1 MDEPIKVDPALL
13 PTLQE
18 LSRATI
24 GAVIVA
30 SILLVTAVLPAEA
43 GVDPTG
49 IGRHLG
55 LTTLGELKRAGAA
68 TPPPKEIATPVAATL
83 SVVAPADVPPVA
95 PTAYAVRSDE
105 LSLTLKPG
113 EGAEIKAV
121 MRAGDQMVY
130 EWTAD
135 KGELFFD
142 FHGEPKGAPADVF
155 TSFEKGSKGT
165 AKGDFE
171 APFEGIHGWYWKNR
185 TGSAVTIQLKTSGVY
200 ETIGRK

>member
-1 MDEPIKVDPALL
+1 MNEPIKVDPALL

-18 LSRATI
+18 LSRATV
-24 GAVIVA
+24 GAAIVA

-55 LTTLGELKRAGAA
+55 LTTLGELKRAGSS
-68 TPPPKEIATPVAATL
+68 TPPPKEIALPVAAAV
-83 SVVAPADVPPVA
+83 SVAAPAPPAA
-95 PTAYAVRSDE
+95 PAASYAFRSDE

-185 TGSAVTIQLKTSGVY
+185 TSSAVTIQLKTSGVY
-200 ETIGRK
+200 EKIGRK

>member
-1 MDEPIKVDPALL
+1 MNEPIKVDPALL

-18 LSRATI
+18 LSRATV

-30 SILLVTAVLPAEA
+30 CILLITAVLPAEA
-43 GVDPTG
+43 GIDPTG

-55 LTTLGELKRAGAA
+55 LTTLGELKRGG
-68 TPPPKEIATPVAATL
+68 TPSSANEVEPP
-83 SVVAPADVPPVA
+83 VVAPVAVPA
-95 PTAYAVRSDE
+95 TAAANAFRTDE

-130 EWTAD
+130 SWTAD

-142 FHGEPKGAPADVF
+142 FHGERKGAPSNVF
-155 TSFEKGSKGT
+155 TSFEKGSKASAEG
-165 AKGDFE
+165 AFE
-171 APFEGIHGWYWKNR
+171 APFEGVHGWYWNNP
-185 TGSAVTIQLKTSGVY
+185 TGESVTVQLKTSGVY

>member
-1 MDEPIKVDPALL
+1 MTSGAPMNEPIKVDPTLL

-24 GAVIVA
+24 AGVIVA
-30 SILLVTAVLPAEA
+30 AILLVTAVLPAEA
-43 GVDPTG
+43 GIDPTG
-49 IGRHLG
+49 AGQMLG
-55 LTTLGELKRAGAA
+55 LNALGEIKRGGPTAA
-68 TPPPKEIATPVAATL
+68 TAAAPVTVATPAVAA
-83 SVVAPADVPPVA
+83 PVA
-95 PTAYAVRSDE
+95 PVAYAFRSDE

-135 KGELFFD
+135 KGEVFFD
-142 FHGEPKGAPADVF
+142 FHGEPKGAAPDVF
-155 TSFEKGSKGT
+155 TSFEKGSKST

-185 TGSAVTIQLKTSGVY
+185 TTAALTIQLKTSGVY
-200 ETIGRK
+200 EKIGRK